1 MADERIKHLEFI
13 TQAIGRMAQN
23 SFVAR
28 GWCVT
33 VTSALLAISI
43 ERSEAWL
50 AFPAALAIIVFAAI
64 DVFYLRQ
71 EKRFRKLYDAVRV
84 TGDAHINFAMSPPPD
99 CVPLREAAFSLIVML
114 LYGGMLSVALATA
127 VVIAK
132 DNCSNETIEVLANDP
147 NT

>member
-1 MADERIKHLEFI
+1 MAGERIKHLEFI

-33 VTSALLAISI
+33 VTSALLAIAI
-43 ERSEAWL
+43 ERSEARL
-50 AFPAALAIIVFAAI
+50 VFPAVLAIAVFAAI

-71 EKRFRKLYDAVRV
+71 EKRFRELYDTVRE
-84 TGDAHINFAMSPPPD
+84 TGDEQISFAMSPPPD
-99 CVPLREAAFSLIVML
+99 CVPLRDAAFSPIIML
-114 LYGGMLSVALATA
+114 LYGGMLSVALVAA
-127 VVIAK
+127 VVIGTA
-132 DNCSNETIEVLANDP
+132 DYPNESIEALANDP